1 MPRRAGARWPGQ
13 AVVDAEILRRRIDA
27 LLDYLNRLEPFGAM
41 DRKRFI
47 ADRDEHHLAE
57 RYLHLAI
64 ESALDIANHIIADA
78 GFEAPDTYR
87 DAFAILTRHGMLDD
101 ALGRRLQ
108 SWAGMRNVLVHLY
121 LDIDH
126 GITWET
132 IRNDLGDLRRLAE
145 IAATKL

>member
-1 MPRRAGARWPGQ
+1 M
-13 AVVDAEILRRRIDA
+13 VDAEILRRRVDA
-27 LLDYLNRLEPFGAM
+27 LLDYLSHLEPFAAM
-41 DRKRFI
+41 DRQRFI
-47 ADRDEHHLAE
+47 ASRDDHHLAE

-64 ESALDIANHIIADA
+64 ESALDIANHLIAEA

-87 DAFAILTRHGMLDD
+87 DAFAILTRHGV
-101 ALGRRLQ
+101 LGDELGKRLQ

-126 GITWET
+126 GITWDT

-145 IAATKL
+145 VAAAKL

>member
-1 MPRRAGARWPGQ
+1 MLGY
-13 AVVDAEILRRRIDA
+13 V
-27 LLDYLNRLEPFGAM
+27 NRLEPFGAM

-64 ESALDIANHIIADA
+64 ESALDIANHLIADA

-87 DAFAILTRHGMLDD
+87 DAFAILTRHGVLDD
-101 ALGRRLQ
+101 ELGKRLQ

-126 GITWET
+126 GITWDT
-132 IRNDLGDLRRLAE
+132 IRTDLGDLRRLAE
-145 IAATKL
+145 IAAAKL

>member
-1 MPRRAGARWPGQ
+1 
-13 AVVDAEILRRRIDA
+13 VVDADVLRRRIDA
-27 LLDYLNRLEPFGAM
+27 LLGYLTRLEPFGAV
-41 DRKRFI
+41 DRKQFI

-64 ESALDIANHIIADA
+64 ESALDIANHLIADA

-87 DAFAILTRHGMLDD
+87 DAFAILTRHGVLDED
-101 ALGRRLQ
+101 LGKRLQ
-108 SWAGMRNVLVHLY
+108 TWAGMRNVLVHLY

-126 GITWET
+126 GMTWDT

-145 IAATKL
+145 IAAAKL